1 MVYLSEIK
9 KDGTLSQL
17 VLENIQNSIR
27 DGEFRPGSTLPS
39 EREMSERY
47 KVGKSSV
54 REAIKMLQVLGVVEA
69 SQGRGTYLRE
79 SLGPQILRPLLFD
92 MMLQR
97 TSADELFEFRLIFD
111 AMALKLGASKASE
124 KTKEALKNKF
134 LEFKALSE
142 AQLDAA
148 YKADLDFHMII
159 LNSTENQF
167 LIKMGTMIL
176 ELCNPYLKKSS
187 TVFDADVI
195 ASHER
200 IVQLFCSGDVSEAEN
215 AVEGAT
221 AVFRKSLDTCF
232 KYKN

>member
-1 MVYLSEIK
+1 ME
-9 KDGTLSQL
+9 
-17 VLENIQNSIR
+17 
-27 DGEFRPGSTLPS
+27 
-39 EREMSERY
+39 
-47 KVGKSSV
+47 
-54 REAIKMLQVLGVVEA
+54 
-69 SQGRGTYLRE
+69 
-79 SLGPQILRPLLFD
+79 
-92 MMLQR
+92 
-97 TSADELFEFRLIFD
+97 
-111 AMALKLGASKASE
+111 
-124 KTKEALKNKF
+124 
-134 LEFKALSE
+134 
-142 AQLDAA
+142 AA

-221 AVFRKSLDTCF
+221 AVFRKSQSR
-232 KYKN
+232 